1 MDQKVLTAVD
11 IATPTLR
18 ALQFLVRHGRSA
30 VAVLSKE
37 GKLITNLSISDLRCI
52 QRRHCCPMLAFEIQT
67 AACLYYV
74 RALARCPYL
83 LSTISCFMKA
93 PALPLWDCCICSS
106 LGIRHGACI
115 GTR

>member
-37 GKLITNLSISDLRCI
+37 GKLITNLSISDLR
-52 QRRHCCPMLAFEIQT
+52 
-67 AACLYYV
+67 
-74 RALARCPYL
+74 RASS
-83 LSTISCFMKA
+83 LS
-93 PALPLWDCCICSS
+93 ALPARMCDV
-106 LGIRHGACI
+106 
-115 GTR
+115 